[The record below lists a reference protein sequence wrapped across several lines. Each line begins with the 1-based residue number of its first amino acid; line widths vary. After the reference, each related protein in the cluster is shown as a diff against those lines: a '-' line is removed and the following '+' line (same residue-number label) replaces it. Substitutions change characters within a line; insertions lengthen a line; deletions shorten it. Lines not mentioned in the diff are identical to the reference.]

1 VTAVGSTLLGTPFS
15 SEGSEVT
22 SITLSQLGQRT
33 ATGASAATVS
43 SSGVAG
49 SSSSASALGQRTA
62 TGASA
67 ATSSSASALGHRTA
81 TTGSSIGTQ
90 ATSSTSGGLHGLDV
104 HADRKRRGSSLAHDS
119 TDQVKTYV
127 AGVVLT
133 DSNGDDGNG
142 AMGESTV
149 DDVQPPSSGDGD
161 VNGAVEEEQPATG
174 ESPTPGTAPA
184 SATEAAV

>member
-81 TTGSSIGTQ
+81 TGSSIGTQ